1 MMLPLIM
8 CLIASLLLL
17 GSALYTLAAIAHQDD
32 DQGNK
37 YAIWGVGMMVGAI
50 AVLFF
55 VVYLWA

>member
-17 GSALYTLAAIAHQDD
+17 GSALCTLAAIDHQDD
-32 DQGNK
+32 DQGNN
-37 YAIWGVGMMVGAI
+37 YEFWGVGMMVGAI

>member
-1 MMLPLIM
+1 MLPLIM

-17 GSALYTLAAIAHQDD
+17 GSALCTLASIDHQDD

-37 YAIWGVGMMVGAI
+37 YEFWGVGMMVGAI

-55 VVYLWA
+55 VVYLCT

>member
-1 MMLPLIM
+1 MTPPLIM
-8 CLIASLLLL
+8 CLIAALLLL
-17 GSALYTLAAIAHQDD
+17 GSALCALAAINHQYE

-37 YAIWGVGMMVGAI
+37 YCFWGVGMTVGAI

>member
-17 GSALYTLAAIAHQDD
+17 GSALCTLAAIDHQDD

-37 YAIWGVGMMVGAI
+37 YEFWGVGMMVGAI

-55 VVYLWA
+55 VVYLCT

>member
-1 MMLPLIM
+1 M

-17 GSALYTLAAIAHQDD
+17 GGALCTLAAIDHQDD
-32 DQGNK
+32 DRGNK
-37 YAIWGVGMMVGAI
+37 YGFRGVGMMVGAI

>member
-1 MMLPLIM
+1 MILPLIM

-17 GSALYTLAAIAHQDD
+17 GSALCTLAAIAHQDD

-37 YAIWGVGMMVGAI
+37 YAIWGVGRMVGAI

>member
-17 GSALYTLAAIAHQDD
+17 GGALCTLAAIDHQDD

-37 YAIWGVGMMVGAI
+37 YGFWGVGMMVGAI

>member
-1 MMLPLIM
+1 MILPLIM

-17 GSALYTLAAIAHQDD
+17 ALCTLAAIAHQDD

>member
-1 MMLPLIM
+1 MLPLIM
-8 CLIASLLLL
+8 CLIAALLLL
-17 GSALYTLAAIAHQDD
+17 GSALCTLAAINHQYE

-37 YAIWGVGMMVGAI
+37 YGFWGVGMMVGAI

>member
-1 MMLPLIM
+1 M

-17 GSALYTLAAIAHQDD
+17 GSALCTLAAIAHQDD

>member
-17 GSALYTLAAIAHQDD
+17 GGALCTLAAIDHQDD
-32 DQGNK
+32 DRGNK
-37 YAIWGVGMMVGAI
+37 YGFRGVGMMVGAI